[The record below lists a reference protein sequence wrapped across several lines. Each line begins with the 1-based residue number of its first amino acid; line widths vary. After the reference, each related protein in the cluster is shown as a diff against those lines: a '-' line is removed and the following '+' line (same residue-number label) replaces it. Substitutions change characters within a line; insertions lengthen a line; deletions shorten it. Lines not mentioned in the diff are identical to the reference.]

1 LFRLLALDSL
11 PGARQQVRHGL
22 GVFLLHKT
30 KSVWKDLD
38 YLPVVL
44 VFIII
49 IMRHGMENHAEVNRP
64 PGCTPINSKKRAW
77 AVHRPE
83 DFEVVG
89 YFRT

>member
-1 LFRLLALDSL
+1 M
-11 PGARQQVRHGL
+11 
-22 GVFLLHKT
+22 
-30 KSVWKDLD
+30 WKDLD

-44 VFIII
+44 VF

-64 PGCTPINSKKRAW
+64 PGCTPINSKKWAR
-77 AVHRPE
+77 AVHCPK